1 MKRTKPPEPNRNFVA
16 RSSLL
21 LLRRMSENILLCLGF
36 DLRLRLD
43 GIATQP
49 RFQFRTLEIEH
60 LALRLVVRNQIAR
73 RQFVEVAFR
82 EVQKTA
88 GLLEA
93 QHVFV
98 WNTCFSSS
106 ATRISILFSII

>member
-1 MKRTKPPEPNRNFVA
+1 M
-16 RSSLL
+16 
-21 LLRRMSENILLCLGF
+21 CLGF
-36 DLRLRLD
+36 DLLLRLD

-93 QHVFV
+93 QHVFGV
-98 WNTCFSSS
+98 EHLLFEFCNPHLNTFLHNLDRFKIKQNGVH
-106 ATRISILFSII
+106 ALRVL

>member
-1 MKRTKPPEPNRNFVA
+1 MKKPEPNRNYVA
-16 RSSLL
+16 HSSLL
-21 LLRRMSENILLCLGF
+21 FLRGAAKQVLLCLGF

-49 RFQFRTLEIEH
+49 CLKLRTLEIEH
-60 LALRLVVRNQIAR
+60 LALRLLVRNQIAR

-93 QHVFV
+93 QHVFGV
-98 WNTCFSSS
+98 KHLLFEFCNSHLNTF
-106 ATRISILFSII
+106 LHN